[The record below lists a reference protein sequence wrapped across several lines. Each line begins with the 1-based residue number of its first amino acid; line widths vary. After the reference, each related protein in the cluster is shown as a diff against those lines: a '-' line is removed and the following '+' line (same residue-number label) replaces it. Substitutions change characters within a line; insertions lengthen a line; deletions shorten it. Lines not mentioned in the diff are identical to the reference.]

1 MHVGNVMVGWLRNN
15 IVRHIRPLLRK
26 LGLIR
31 FCEHVVVP
39 GGRAGKDLGLLGIF
53 FLLAVAA
60 AGGAFLLQRVAF
72 PSAAG
77 SSAERISATVYVE
90 KLPAQ
95 VILHSTFTP
104 SAPTNNVSFAV
115 KVTGPTKA
123 PDPWLLIVQCK
134 APPSNKRYPTV
145 PLISDGLAGNNQ
157 PVGRVLVKSEST
169 HRSRNFNFT
178 CLTGLTEQ
186 GQTAA
191 TVVQNQD
198 LNLSLPVL
206 EQNPFAQSGLADA
219 PLYAE
224 KAAGKYRDVV
234 EVQALSAAPCP
245 TPTPTPSPN
254 TTSPL
259 GGSSSPSAGTRSSS
273 PATTSSPSP
282 SATTPATPSPTAAAC
297 YARYSAGATSAKYS
311 FPAPTAGTTVAT
323 SEILNNVT
331 LSDERIDSIFP
342 PGAITSNQVTWQGGV
357 DLSPSLI
364 ATNLASAARQNKDAF
379 WAGLLYGVAAALA
392 IPYFVEF
399 YREWRKKREDI
410 LKNESLQ
417 GNT

>member
-1 MHVGNVMVGWLRNN
+1 MVGWLRDN

-31 FCEHVVVP
+31 FWEHVVVP
-39 GGRAGKDLGLLGIF
+39 GLHAVKDLGLLGIF
-53 FLLAVAA
+53 FLLAVVA

-90 KLPAQ
+90 RLPAQ
-95 VILHSTFTP
+95 VILQSTFTP

-115 KVTGPTKA
+115 RVTGPTKK

-134 APPSNKRYPTV
+134 APPSNKRYRTV
-145 PLISDGLAGNNQ
+145 PLISEGLAGNKQ

-169 HRSRNFNFT
+169 HRPRNFKFT

-224 KAAGKYRDVV
+224 KVAGKYRDVV
-234 EVQALSAAPCP
+234 EVQALSSTPC
-245 TPTPTPSPN
+245 PTPTPSPN

-259 GGSSSPSAGTRSSS
+259 GGSPSPSAGTGSSS
-273 PATTSSPSP
+273 PAATSSPS
-282 SATTPATPSPTAAAC
+282 SSVTTSATPSPTAAAC
-297 YARYSAGATSAKYS
+297 YARYSAGATSVKYS

-342 PGAITSNQVTWQGGV
+342 PGTIMSSQVTWQGGV

-379 WAGLLYGVAAALA
+379 WAGLLYGIAAALA
-392 IPYFVEF
+392 IPYLVEF
-399 YREWRKKREDI
+399 YREWRKEREDI
-410 LKNESLQ
+410 LKKESLQ